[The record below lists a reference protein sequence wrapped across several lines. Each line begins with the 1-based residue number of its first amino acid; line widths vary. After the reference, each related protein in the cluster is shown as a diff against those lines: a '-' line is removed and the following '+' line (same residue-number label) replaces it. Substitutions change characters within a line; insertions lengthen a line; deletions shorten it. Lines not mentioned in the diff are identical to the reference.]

1 MSDRRGNG
9 ATRTVALVR
18 KQASG
23 SVEWKGSKDGL
34 QQQQQ
39 QRQKKKVKCD
49 MTSVSLAVN
58 ACHLDEQEENDD
70 DLLLAVFE
78 GKCGKEGVTQCS
90 QANRCAPVSC

>member
-1 MSDRRGNG
+1 MER
-9 ATRTVALVR
+9 V
-18 KQASG
+18 
-23 SVEWKGSKDGL
+23 KGWTAAVTAAAA
-34 QQQQQ
+34 
-39 QRQKKKVKCD
+39 KKKVKCD